1 MMLTKEYKKTLT
13 AKAHQLKPV
22 ILIGAQGL
30 TQAVHDE
37 IEVQLQKHSLI
48 KVKVHIRDKEIYKPM
63 LSQIAEAH
71 KACMVSTIGRT
82 VVIYRESED

>member
-1 MMLTKEYKKTLT
+1 MLTKEYKKTLA

-37 IEVQLQKHSLI
+37 LEVQLQKHSLI
-48 KVKVHIRDKEIYKPM
+48 KIKVHIRNKEIYKPI
-63 LSQIAEAH
+63 LSQIAEQHQANV
-71 KACMVSTIGRT
+71 VSTIGRT
-82 VVIYRESED
+82 VVIYRESD